1 LQRGRAEGRSTCR
14 RQRQTNERPAAD
26 QFGVNVSRNRDS
38 KSIIPRGW
46 KAVFRDTLLLL
57 REFKE
62 PLIIFVIAIFAFG
75 VMYYKLSI
83 FYQVPVDSY
92 AESFYLMLTL
102 TFLQSAGEFPNQPL
116 LQSFYFIMPLIGLA
130 TLALGLTEFGIL
142 LFNRRARTKEWEMA
156 VASTYNKHTVLVG
169 LGHLGYRVVQKLHE
183 MEENV
188 VVVEM
193 NPNVD
198 TLTAVRKMGV
208 PVIEDDA
215 TRPSVLDAA
224 KIAQAKTI
232 VLCTQNDAMNL
243 QVALKARSINKAI
256 NVVIRIFDEDFA
268 KSLHDQFGFTALSAT
283 GMAAPVFAAAVAGA
297 DFTNPISVEGHQLSL
312 ARITIS
318 PNSEIAGKT
327 VGFIEDNFHLNVV
340 LLRHDH
346 HNEMHPTD
354 SSLLGGGDM
363 IAALGEPEKLNRLLH
378 ENE

>member
-1 LQRGRAEGRSTCR
+1 
-14 RQRQTNERPAAD
+14 
-26 QFGVNVSRNRDS
+26 VNVNKKKDS
-38 KSIIPRGW
+38 KGIIPRGW

-62 PLIIFVIAIFAFG
+62 PVLIFVIAIFAFG
-75 VMYYKLSI
+75 VLYYKLAH
-83 FYQVPVDSY
+83 FYQVTIDSY

-102 TFLQSAGEFPNQPL
+102 IFIQSSGEFPDQPL

-156 VASTYNKHTVLVG
+156 VASTYNRHTVLVG

-188 VVVEM
+188 VVVEV

-198 TLTAVRKMGV
+198 TLAAVRKMSI

-232 VLCTQNDAMNL
+232 VLCTQNDALNL
-243 QVALKARSINKAI
+243 QVALKARSINKNI

-318 PNSEIAGKT
+318 TNSDIVGKT
-327 VGFIEDNFHLNVV
+327 VGFIEDNYHLNVV

-354 SSLLGGGDM
+354 SSLLSGGDM
-363 IAALGEPEKLNRLLH
+363 IAALGEPEKLSHLLH
-378 ENE
+378 DNE